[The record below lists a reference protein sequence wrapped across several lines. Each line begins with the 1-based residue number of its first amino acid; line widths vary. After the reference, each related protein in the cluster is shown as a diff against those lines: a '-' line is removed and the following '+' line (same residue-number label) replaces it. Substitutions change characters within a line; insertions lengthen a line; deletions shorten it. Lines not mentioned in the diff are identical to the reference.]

1 MSFHFQLMRDA
12 VSFFDQLE
20 GSLNWGTTG
29 MSLLFNLGD
38 SWPFANNFNSRPI
51 QNF

>member
-1 MSFHFQLMRDA
+1 MSSHFQLMRDA

-29 MSLLFNLGD
+29 IIGMSLLVNLGD
-38 SWPFANNFNSRPI
+38 SY
-51 QNF
+51 